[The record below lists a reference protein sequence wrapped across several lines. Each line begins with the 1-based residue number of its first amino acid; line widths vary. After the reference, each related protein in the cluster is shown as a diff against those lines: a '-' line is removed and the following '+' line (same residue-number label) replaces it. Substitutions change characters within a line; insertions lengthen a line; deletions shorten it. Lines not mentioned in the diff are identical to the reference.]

1 MTGPTM
7 RAMAIDELGGVER
20 LALRELPR
28 PDPAP
33 DEVLIRVATVGINRQ
48 DLITMAGRFP
58 NPHLR
63 LPHVP
68 GLDPAG
74 TVVAVG
80 AAVSRVAE
88 GDRVVVKPPI
98 GCGMCELCLAGEDDA
113 CPDLRSVGVHR
124 PGGLAE
130 YIAVP
135 ERAVF
140 AIPAGVTFGE
150 ATAAAHTFPVAL
162 TLLRRVRVTTAD
174 TLLVTGASGSVGSA
188 VVQLAAVLG
197 ARVVAAVGGR
207 DHVAVVDA
215 LRPFAVVD
223 YAETPAFAS
232 RVRELVPGGVTVHVE
247 TSSDPVLWTESLAC
261 LARRGR
267 VAVIGAHAGPVVQV
281 DLNWLFRQRV
291 SIIGCSGS
299 SLAAF
304 GESLDLLAAGRI
316 SAPIDRVVSLVEAP
330 AAYRRLMGRDHHAK
344 TIVDMS
350 LSS

>member
-1 MTGPTM
+1 MSEPRM
-7 RAMAIDELGGVER
+7 RAMAIDQLGGVEH
-20 LALRELPR
+20 LALRDLPR
-28 PDPAP
+28 PVPAA

-48 DLITMAGRFP
+48 DIITMAGRFP

-74 TVVAVG
+74 TVVETG
-80 AAVSRVAE
+80 GAVSRLAL

-98 GCGMCELCLAGEDDA
+98 ACGTCAVCQAGEDDA

-130 YIAVP
+130 YVAVP
-135 ERAVF
+135 ERNVF
-140 AIPAGVTFGE
+140 RIPPGVTFGE
-150 ATAAAHTFPVAL
+150 ATAAAHTLPVAL
-162 TLLRRVRVTTAD
+162 TLLRRVAVGPGD
-174 TLLVTGASGSVGSA
+174 TLLVTGASGSIGSA
-188 VVQLAAVLG
+188 VVQLAPLVG

-207 DHVAVVDA
+207 AHAEAVRQLGPLGVI
-215 LRPFAVVD
+215 D
-223 YAETPAFAS
+223 YAETPAFAA

-247 TSSDPVLWTESLAC
+247 TSSDPALWTESLAC

-267 VAVIGAHAGPVVQV
+267 VAVIGAHAGPVVAL

-304 GESLDLLAAGRI
+304 GEALELLAAGRVHA
-316 SAPIDRVVSLVEAP
+316 SIDQVVSLAEAP
-330 AAYRRLMGRDHHAK
+330 AAYRRLMGRDHHGK
-344 TIVDMS
+344 TIVDLS
-350 LSS
+350 LTS